1 MDDMNDSDDVVEES
15 STQSMPVQ
23 EVRYSFRAMMA
34 EVAEERRHSVVGR
47 ELIDAVE
54 IGQIFDKRRRRIK
67 KS

>member
-1 MDDMNDSDDVVEES
+1 MNDSDDVVGKS
-15 STQSMPVQ
+15 STQSMSVQ
-23 EVRYSFRAMMA
+23 EVRYSYREMMA
-34 EVAEERRHSVVGR
+34 EVEEERRHSIVGR